1 MLCAVMI
8 CFPASLFAAAW
19 KMELPVWS
27 QVSCGDAEMAWPDNY
42 PTSGWTY
49 ADRDLTEY
57 TRFGLRNLSATA
69 LSVTCRLYRGN
80 GLFMGETGITVTAQG
95 YAALDSTEIIRALF
109 HHHGLGECVWEDP
122 NSVPSLRCTS
132 LLLGPLLYTTSK
144 VHEIY
149 FNGWPMPGP
158 TTSPLQWPYWTV
170 QGDPN
175 PIWGWNSVD
184 LTTEFFLSNPTT
196 NSVQPHLELYDSNNV
211 RVVDRDLGKIEPG
224 QTAYF
229 PVQVYYQGSGTYG
242 RAVIS
247 WSPSNAQ
254 LHACGRLFCSSDS
267 DRNPLKRYAAV
278 IPGANLQSS
287 FLVPYWESWMVAG
300 TTNRATRTFL
310 SIANTSSYQYAWI
323 EIQWTNLA
331 AGTGGTC
338 TLPSPGIGPGE
349 TRVLDLGE
357 LFAPGTNGN
366 GYATVRSTVF
376 HGSDPLPV
384 NVWCYLVQEDRN
396 RYQGLI
402 DRAACWEPLNGNES
416 TPYELGYWQQKADS
430 AGSAERR
437 VQFILTNPGSST
449 ARVSIVL
456 SESSSCAWTGTV
468 SVDPGRI
475 AFVNSDTFVPCTDT
489 NVHEGWGRITWTG
502 PTNLDIWPILIQIH
516 KDSPYRQ
523 AAWATIPEA
532 VTVTTF
538 SISTSECEAV
548 AVDVPQDSSPP
559 FADLSWESTGGGGA
573 VPECFDVQL
582 AWHAKDSGSWSD
594 WCDLR
599 RRTRA
604 QRMKVLVRD
613 GCYRF
618 RVRGHSAFGR
628 VSDWSDAVTTT
639 VRWAA
644 LDISCAESSPDGICR
659 KVRVSNGHTEQVL
672 IHIRPQAT
680 NTFYDI
686 GFAQG
691 YVTAAEVSNML
702 DNCIFPY
709 YARIGWTGS
718 LYDSRSAVFTNLIM
732 LPQAQEDELRGIF
745 DGMTNRFAGAPMSAF
760 WGRPMDWRDMLMA
773 CYWVDA
779 FGAGCRTFVNW
790 TGGGD
795 LTGRL
800 VTASFYDFVGY
811 WLSNSWVVAYDFPE
825 SWTDRMDFVMIAHPG
840 FVTAISCAM
849 NSTGLWEGLV
859 SAWPRR
865 GNDWETRTNRM
876 FWADG
881 SLYRRVMEEEGTIAG
896 AFDHILV
903 ETNGGIMFCSDTLH
917 LVEPDILSTDC
928 CAVQERLYSLF
939 PGESPG
945 AGEPTNRTLLRRPGW
960 DDHLQSLAA
969 DYNVHYLPELM
980 QMTFIPEEGSHAEMY
995 RYLAGRPDEADG
1007 VRRMSAAEM
1016 YEDMRTISYR
1026 VWDSPVRSTWGP
1038 NGAALHWTLWI
1049 PHMENGTN
1057 ESLAYIGLPTDP
1069 DDPARDDPTLPDEIF
1084 AWRWKDFF
1092 ELGKDTDG
1100 DGLVDAW
1107 EMQRFGTLY
1116 WNGTDDP
1123 DGDGNNNLVEQQDG
1137 SDPTLNAAND
1147 DLDGDGLGNYA
1158 ESVAGTDMSN
1168 AQSVFTVAITAG
1180 PPVETIWSGRQS
1192 RSYTIYRTT
1201 NLVAPDWQPD
1211 GPSTSGWDGI
1221 MHRAV
1226 DTNPPLSFFR
1236 VNVRME

>member
-1 MLCAVMI
+1 LI
-8 CFPASLFAAAW
+8 CFQVKAFGAAW

-27 QVSCGDAEMAWPDNY
+27 QVSCGDGEMPWPDDY

-49 ADRDLTEY
+49 ADSDLTEY
-57 TRFGLRNLSATA
+57 THLGLRNLSGTDV
-69 LSVTCRLYRGN
+69 SVTCRLYRGS
-80 GLFMGETGITVTAQG
+80 GLFMGETGVVVTAEDYSG
-95 YAALDSTEIIRALF
+95 LDSTEIIRALF
-109 HHHGLGECVWEDP
+109 HHHGLGECVWMDT
-122 NSVPSLRCTS
+122 NSTPSLRCTS

-144 VHEIY
+144 VHEVY
-149 FNGWPMPGP
+149 FNAWPMGG
-158 TTSPLQWPYWTV
+158 TVASPMQWPYWAV
-170 QGDPN
+170 VGEPN
-175 PIWGWNSVD
+175 AIWGWNSVD
-184 LTTEFFLSNPTT
+184 LTTEFFISNPTT
-196 NSVQPHLELYDSNNV
+196 NNVQPHLDLYDSNNV
-211 RVVDRDLGKIEPG
+211 LVVDRDLEKIEPG

-229 PVQVYYQGSGTYG
+229 PVQVYYQGSSTCG

-247 WSPSNAQ
+247 WTPSNAQ
-254 LHACGRLFCSSDS
+254 LYACGRLFFLSGS
-267 DRNPLKRYAAV
+267 DRNSLKRYAAV
-278 IPGANLQSS
+278 IPGANMQST
-287 FLVPYWESWMVAG
+287 FLVPYWEGWMVAG
-300 TTNRATRTFL
+300 TTNHATRTIL
-310 SIANTSSYQYAWI
+310 TLANTSTYESANI
-323 EIQWTNLA
+323 EIRWTNIA
-331 AGTGGTC
+331 DNTGGTY

-366 GYATVRSTVF
+366 GYATVRSVT
-376 HGSDPLPV
+376 STSNPLPV

-396 RYQGLI
+396 RYQGLV
-402 DRAACWEPLNGNES
+402 DRAACWEPIDGYEN
-416 TPYELGYWQQKADS
+416 TPYELGFWQQKADG
-430 AGSAERR
+430 AGGAERR

-449 ARVSIVL
+449 AQVSIVL
-456 SESSSCAWTGTV
+456 NESGSSAWTGTV
-468 SVDPGRI
+468 SVGPGRI
-475 AFVNSDTFVPCTDT
+475 GFVNSDTFVPCTDT
-489 NVHEGWGRITWTG
+489 NFHEGWGRITWTG
-502 PTNLDIWPILIQIH
+502 PTNLEIWPILIQIH

-538 SISTSECEAV
+538 NVSTSECNGV
-548 AVDVPQDSSPP
+548 AADVPPGATVP
-559 FADLSWESTGGGGA
+559 FAELRWESAGGSGA
-573 VPECFDVQL
+573 VPESFDVQL
-582 AWHAKDSGSWSD
+582 GWREGAVDPWSD

-604 QRMKVLVRD
+604 RRMNVLVRE
-613 GCYRF
+613 GQYRF
-618 RVRGHSAFGR
+618 RVRGHSALGW
-628 VSDWSDAVTTT
+628 VSDWCAAVTTA
-639 VRWAA
+639 VKWAS
-644 LDISCAESSPDGICR
+644 LNILRAESSPDGICR
-659 KVRVSNGHTEQVL
+659 KVRVSNGATEQVL
-672 IHIRPQAT
+672 IHIAPNAT
-680 NTFYDI
+680 STFYDI

-691 YVTAAEVSNML
+691 YITATEVSNML

-709 YARIGWTGS
+709 YARNGWTGS
-718 LYDSRSAVFTNLIM
+718 LYDTRSAIFTNLIM

-745 DGMTNRFAGAPMSAF
+745 DGMTNRFGGAPMSSF

-790 TGGGD
+790 TGGAD

-811 WLSNSWVVAYDFPE
+811 WLSNSWVVAYDFPA
-825 SWTDRMDFVMIAHPG
+825 SWTERMDFVMIAHPG

-865 GNDWETRTNRM
+865 GNDWDTRTNRM

-881 SLYRRVMEEEGTIAG
+881 SLYRRVMEEEGTISG
-896 AFDHILV
+896 AFDDILV
-903 ETNGGIMFCSDTLH
+903 ETNGGIMFCSDTFH
-917 LVEPDILSTDC
+917 LVEPDILASNC

-945 AGEPTNRTLLRRPGW
+945 AGEPTNRTLLRWPGW
-960 DDHLQSLAA
+960 DDHLVSQAV

-995 RYLAGRPDEADG
+995 RYLASRKDEGDG

-1049 PHMENGTN
+1049 PHLENGTN

-1069 DDPARDDPTLPDEIF
+1069 DDPDRDDPTLPDEIF

-1092 ELGKDTDG
+1092 DLGEDTDG

-1107 EMQRFGTLY
+1107 ERQSFGTLY
-1116 WNGTDDP
+1116 WDGADDP
-1123 DGDGNNNLVEQQDG
+1123 DGDGGDNLFEQSGG
-1137 SDPTLNAAND
+1137 SDPTVNTTND
-1147 DLDGDGLGNYA
+1147 DLDGDGLANYA
-1158 ESVAGTDMSN
+1158 ESIAGTDMSN
-1168 AQSVFTVAITAG
+1168 AQSVFTVGITAEG
-1180 PPVETIWSGRQS
+1180 PVETIWSGRAA
-1192 RSYTIYRTT
+1192 RSYTVYRAT
-1201 NLVAPDWQPD
+1201 NLVFPAWQPD
-1211 GPSTSGWDGI
+1211 GTSTSGWDGV
-1221 MHRAV
+1221 MHHVV
-1226 DTNPPLSFFR
+1226 DTNQPLSFFR
-1236 VNVRME
+1236 LNVEME